1 MKFVVFLGLLALAN
15 VAHGNIMTAG
25 FEECMLK
32 CDNDI
37 GEKEKPSLCG
47 TCAQKGDQGDV
58 GAVGDAGESYIKGPV
73 GAPGNQGPTGAPGVD
88 GVCCPI
94 AELIKEI
101 VELEKYITIPT
112 CPPQT
117 GLRRVKKSCTNG
129 NRHESECTYTCEDGS
144 TVPEPGS
151 VMTTTC
157 QEDGTWTSPAPC
169 CRLPCPPDT
178 IMDLFIV
185 LDCSS
190 SVRKSNWKQ
199 MIDFVSGIISS
210 LNLAEGMTQVSAM
223 RYNDVVDTT
232 QQFLF
237 NNGVGKDVIEDSLA
251 KWTYEGSGTHTG
263 LAVDYVKD
271 VLLKKE
277 WNRPDVADVMLIITD
292 GKSQDSV
299 EGPANNLRAAGV
311 ETFAI
316 GIGQADEGELLQLAG
331 SADKLWGHLKD
342 FENLTIDAGTKIGQE
357 ICEKSCQ

>member
-1 MKFVVFLGLLALAN
+1 MRFVIFLGLFALAN

-58 GAVGDAGESYIKGPV
+58 GAVGDAGESYIKGPLGPAGPQ
-73 GAPGNQGPTGAPGVD
+73 GATGAPGVD
-88 GVCCPI
+88 GTCCPV
-94 AELIKEI
+94 AELINEI
-101 VELEKYITIPT
+101 VELEKLITIPK
-112 CPPQT
+112 CAAQT
-117 GLRRVKKSCTNG
+117 GLRRVKKKCTNG
-129 NRHESECTYTCEDGS
+129 NRHESVCTFTCENS
-144 TVPEPGS
+144 ASVPEPGS

-157 QEDGTWTSPAPC
+157 QEDGSWTNPPPC
-169 CRLPCPPDT
+169 CRLPCPPNT

-199 MIDFVSGIISS
+199 MIDFVTGIISS
-210 LNLAEGMTQVSAM
+210 LNLAEGMTQVSAI
-223 RYNDVVDTT
+223 RYNDVVDTN

-237 NNGVGKDVIEDSLA
+237 NNGVSQDQVEASLGSW
-251 KWTYEGSGTHTG
+251 KYEGTGTHTG
-263 LAVDYVKD
+263 LAVDYVTNT
-271 VLLKKE
+271 LLAKE

-292 GKSQDSV
+292 GKSQDNV
-299 EGPANNLRAAGV
+299 KDPANNLRAAGV

-316 GIGQADEGELLQLAG
+316 GIGQADQGELLQLAG

-342 FENLTIDAGTKIGQE
+342 FDNLTIDAGTKIGQE